1 MHTMKEIRKN
11 MTPIVGG
18 TDNVNVE
25 QGVWFVFLA
34 SVQKFKGWLFEIK

>member
-1 MHTMKEIRKN
+1 

-25 QGVWFVFLA
+25 QGVWFVSLA
-34 SVQKFKGWLFEIK
+34 SVLQKFKG